1 MLTPASPKLKN
12 SPSIQCY
19 HCGDSIKGTSYEYD
33 TKTFCCEGCRSVYE
47 VLEAGG
53 MCQFYDLEKSPGQKV
68 SVNSNAAIEALTLH
82 EVAEHFILYQDATK
96 TKVRFFIP
104 AIHCSSCIWL
114 LENLAQL
121 ADGIERSEVQF
132 VRKEVY
138 ITFDQNQISIKEV
151 AAWLYR
157 IGYPPRLEKENQ
169 NQTLKGRSDKRL
181 LFQIGVAGFC
191 FGNIMLLSF
200 PEYLGLSRQADPK
213 FVWLFS
219 SLNILLSLPVL
230 LYAGQDYFKAAYLS
244 IKQKT
249 LSLDVPIALGMS
261 VLFIQSTYDIISHQG
276 AGYLD
281 SLAGLVFFL
290 LLGKWFQSFSYQ
302 SLSFDTD
309 YSGYFPLA
317 VKRIKGDQEETVA
330 IDAIDAGDTLL
341 IRNGELLAADA
352 RLIEGAAQMDYSFIT
367 GETLPQTRNTGDY
380 LYAGGRQCGAAI
392 KVQIEK
398 KPSAS
403 YFVQLWN
410 QDRFRKPEQSTLGT
424 LSGQLSRNFTIGILI
439 ISFIASVWW
448 MYYDATRVWF
458 IISSVLIIACPC
470 ALALTIPFSYGHAIR
485 LLGKQGLFLRKTS
498 IVEKLANIQH
508 IIFDKTGTITY
519 TDQAEISFV
528 GKTIDEKTLAAIGSA
543 AWQSTH
549 PLSRLIANY
558 LDGIYDSR
566 WTLIEEFPGKGL
578 RAVAPNL
585 EIKLGKSEWAGG
597 IILEEATE
605 NSRSHVAINGEYK
618 GYFSIRNRYRA
629 GFATLAK
636 SLQEHYPLHVLSGDN
651 DSERKPLAAILG
663 EKTGLH
669 FSKSPFEK
677 QAFIQDLEQQGK
689 QTLMVGDGINDAG
702 ALRFASVGMAV
713 TEDIHQ
719 FAPASDALIKAEVLP
734 KLQDFLAF
742 AKEAKRTVKQSL
754 VVSLAY
760 NAVGLSFALT
770 GNISPI
776 VAAIMMPL
784 SSVTVVGFITLR
796 MNWVAKRLG

>member
-1 MLTPASPKLKN
+1 MLTPANAKTKSP
-12 SPSIQCY
+12 PSLLCY
-19 HCGDSIKGTSYEYD
+19 HCGEPTKGAAYEYD
-33 TKTFCCEGCRSVYE
+33 IKSFCCEGCRSVYE

-53 MCQFYDLEKSPGQKV
+53 MCQFYTLENAPGQKV
-68 SVNSNAAIEALTLH
+68 AAQTNAALEALTLH
-82 EVAEHFILYQDATK
+82 EVAAHFILFQDENK

-121 ADGIERSEVQF
+121 AEGIERSEVQF
-132 VRKEVY
+132 IRKEVY
-138 ITFDQNQISIKEV
+138 ITFYHNQLSLLEV
-151 AAWLYR
+151 AQWLHK
-157 IGYPPRLEKENQ
+157 IGYPPRLEKENLSQ
-169 NQTLKGRSDKRL
+169 ERKGRGDKRL

-200 PEYLGLSRQADPK
+200 PEYLGLSRLDDPK

-249 LSLDVPIALGMS
+249 LSLDVPIALGMG
-261 VLFIQSTYDIISHQG
+261 VLFCQSTFDILSHQG

-317 VKRIKGDQEETVA
+317 VKRIKDDVEETVS
-330 IDAIDAGDTLL
+330 IETIEAGDTLL

-352 RLIEGAAQMDYSFIT
+352 RLVEGAAQLDYGFIT
-367 GETLPQTRNTGDY
+367 GETLPQSRNIGDY

-392 KVQIEK
+392 KVRIEK

-410 QDRFRKPEQSTLGT
+410 QDRFRKPEASNLGT

-439 ISFIASVWW
+439 ISFIASLWW
-448 MYYDATRVWF
+448 LYYDANRVWF

-485 LLGKQGLFLRKTS
+485 LLGKQGLFLRKTAV
-498 IVEKLANIQH
+498 VEKLANIEH

-528 GKTIDEKTLAAIGSA
+528 GKPLDKPTLMAIGAA

-549 PLSRLIANY
+549 PLSRLIAHH
-558 LDGIYDSR
+558 LEGGYDSR
-566 WTLIEEFPGKGL
+566 WTLIEELPGKGL
-578 RAVAPNL
+578 RAVGPTV
-585 EIKLGKSEWAGG
+585 EVKLGKSEWTGG
-597 IILEEATE
+597 LALEEATE

-618 GYFSIRNRYRA
+618 GYFSIQNRYRE
-629 GFATLAK
+629 GFAALAQQ
-636 SLQEHYPLHVLSGDN
+636 LQKTYPLHVLSGDN
-651 DSERKPLAAILG
+651 DAERKPLTSILG
-663 EKTGLH
+663 ETADLH
-669 FSKSPFEK
+669 FGKSPFEK
-677 QAFIQDLEQQGK
+677 QSFIQELEQKG
-689 QTLMVGDGINDAG
+689 TPSLMVGDGINDAG

-713 TEDIHQ
+713 TEDVHQ

-734 KLQDFLAF
+734 KLQYFLTF
-742 AKEAKRTVKQSL
+742 AKEAKKTVKHSL
-754 VVSLAY
+754 IISLAY

-770 GNISPI
+770 GNITPI

-796 MNWVAKRLG
+796 MNWVAKRLN